1 MEILAYIK
9 DLLVQNDCVIIPGF
23 GGFVSIYHPAEI
35 QASKFSPPTKA
46 VCFNRQLNFNDGLLI
61 GWLSRKE
68 GVSYR
73 DASTKVS
80 QLVVEINY
88 RLTEGEA
95 IDFPGLGVIEYDRN
109 ETLTFTPQVSS
120 DINPDSFGLFAFS
133 HDKFLNQSFVEKA
146 LYSTQVSPVFR
157 NKKLRKVL
165 VGIPLLA
172 LLYMTPMT
180 NQGRFQKSDIGT
192 FHEFSGS
199 GISNIL
205 TVPEISI
212 QLSEREIIGIDI
224 QESSIPAPVLPIVK
238 MSEQKQSFHLIVG
251 SFKNKNGAEKQV
263 NILKS
268 KGYSPKLLNVN
279 GSNYVAAE
287 SFSTYEFA
295 TAGLRKYNSSDP
307 YSGAWIYKNK

>member
-1 MEILAYIK
+1 MEILAYIR

-35 QASKFSPPTKA
+35 QASRFYPPTKV
-46 VCFNRQLNFNDGLLI
+46 VCFNRKLNFNDGLLI

-73 DASTKVS
+73 DASAKIG
-80 QLVVEINY
+80 QLVAEINY

-95 IDFPGLGVIEYDRN
+95 IDFPGIGVVEYDGN
-109 ETLTFTPQVSS
+109 ENLTFTPQVSRN
-120 DINPDSFGLFAFS
+120 INPDSFGLFAFS

-146 LYSTQVSPVFR
+146 LHGTQVSPVFR

-180 NQGRFQKSDIGT
+180 NQERFQKSDIGT

-212 QLSEREIIGIDI
+212 QLSESEIIGIDI
-224 QESSIPAPVLPIVK
+224 KESSIPNPVLPVVK
-238 MSEQKQSFHLIVG
+238 MPEQKQSFHLIVG
-251 SFKNKNGAEKQV
+251 SFKNKSGAEKQV
-263 NILKS
+263 DILES
-268 KGYSPKLLNVN
+268 KGYSPKLLSVN
-279 GSNYVAAE
+279 GLNYVAAG
-287 SFSTYEFA
+287 SYSTYELA
-295 TAGLRKYNSSDP
+295 SAGLRKYNSSDP